1 MSSDF
6 AASAGRAVHSQVI
19 PRGVKVAEVG
29 SGMQILAVVV
39 LYKQVLEDA
48 QTIRGLTECMERHPE
63 LRPLIGL
70 LIWDNSPAPL
80 VRRELP
86 FPFEYKHCP
95 QNVGVS
101 GAYNGA
107 LEIAERF
114 SCPWM
119 LLLDQDTTI
128 PDDYLNRLLFYS
140 HQLESNLEIA
150 AIAPFLLSGNKTITP
165 GIIRFYGITLM
176 SRPFSGV
183 YSKEVYAGNS
193 GTLMRVAALREI
205 GGYDERFWLDYSD
218 IVAFHHL
225 YRQGKRLYVAGDLQ
239 LQHVIASFDY
249 DGRMSP
255 ERYRNFMIAE
265 EAYCDLYR
273 PGWQNAIQTLRL
285 FARSL
290 KQYLRFKNKKFS
302 RISWTFFWRRVL
314 FTKTRRLI
322 HWQQQSIERDLPVIA
337 DGRVIG

>member
-1 MSSDF
+1 
-6 AASAGRAVHSQVI
+6 
-19 PRGVKVAEVG
+19 
-29 SGMQILAVVV
+29 MQILAVVV
-39 LYKQVLEDA
+39 LYKRALGNS
-48 QTIRGLTECMERHPE
+48 QTIRGLAACLERHPE
-63 LRPLIGL
+63 LRRSIRL
-70 LIWDNSPAPL
+70 LVWDNSPSPL
-80 VRRELP
+80 AQRDLP
-86 FPFEYKHCP
+86 FPFEYKHSS

-101 GAYNGA
+101 GAYNRA
-107 LEIAERF
+107 LEIAEKL
-114 SCPWM
+114 SCSWI

-128 PDDYLNRLLFYS
+128 PDDYLNRMIAYS
-140 HQLESNLEIA
+140 QQLESKSEIA
-150 AIAPFLLSGNKTITP
+150 AIAPFLLDGDKTITP

-218 IVAFHHL
+218 IVMFHHL

-239 LQHVIASFDY
+239 LPHVISSADY
-249 DGRMSP
+249 DGLMSP
-255 ERYRNFMIAE
+255 ERYRNFMLAE

-285 FARSL
+285 FARSI
-290 KQYLRFKNKKFS
+290 KQYLRFKNKEFS
-302 RISWTFFWRRVL
+302 RISWAYFWRRVL
-314 FTKTRRLI
+314 LTKTRRLI
-322 HWQQQSIERDLPVIA
+322 HWQRHSIERDLPVIA